1 MNLTLKKL
9 ILQNFKGIKSLEINL
24 NPSSTDIMGDNGT
37 FKSSIFDGYTWLLF
51 GKDQYGRTDT
61 GKGRFE
67 VKPLDGNNEPIHKLD
82 SCVEGIFDLDGQ
94 DLSLKRIFR
103 EKWVKKRG
111 AEVSE
116 LTGHETEFY
125 YNEVPLKKGEYE
137 DKIADIIHEDTF
149 KMLSDPYKFCTLPW
163 LTQREILINM
173 VGGLPDDSE
182 LMNTNDKFHSLIEKL
197 SNKSLKDYQAQVKQT
212 IKKLKED
219 KDKIPVRIDEVNNN
233 MPEVL
238 NYPEIEAQI
247 EDVDKKIKSVDEQ
260 LSGIASK
267 HQQHFEQKSAIEK
280 ELYDIKGKMQSIE
293 RDASRQISEKL
304 QVKEDSIK
312 EVERD
317 IKKIQDDM
325 KDWSDNVETNNNRIK
340 SFNARKEEIQ
350 DSWKKEPKT
359 ISFDDKNAACPTCHR
374 PFDEA
379 YLEEKKEETIKEFN
393 TRLQEKMQTMTEEG
407 QSLNKKIKGLEAENE
422 NLEAD
427 IEQGHGILAS
437 KRTELE
443 NIKQSPTGVQTTQ
456 GILKDNAEYQHLKEA
471 LVKIEER
478 LNNVASGELEGDS
491 ELKTS
496 KRELQAERDNL
507 IAQLNT
513 KSDIERAN
521 VRIKELESEEQEIN
535 DKISAYEKDEFLIE
549 EFVKLKVDTY
559 EKPINELF
567 ENVKF
572 KLFDVQMNGGISE
585 TCEAM
590 VNGVP
595 WALANTAAKVQ
606 TGIEIINRLAD
617 YNNMYTPF
625 FIDGRESVVEI
636 PETKSQVIN
645 LIVKEGVKPL
655 KIQ

>member
-9 ILQNFKGIKSLEINL
+9 TLHNFKGIKHLTIDF
-24 NPSSTDIMGDNGT
+24 NPLSTDILGDNGT

-82 SCVEGIFDLDGQ
+82 SNVEGIFEIDGQ
-94 DLSLKRIFR
+94 ELILNRVFR
-103 EKWVKKRG
+103 EKWVKKRS

-125 YNEVPLKKGEYE
+125 MNEVPLKKGEYE

-149 KMLSDPYKFCTLPW
+149 KMLSDPYYFCNLKW

-182 LMNTNDKFHSLIEKL
+182 LMKSNDKFHSLIEKL
-197 SNKSLKDYQAQVKQT
+197 TNKSLKDYQTQVKQK
-212 IKKLKED
+212 INKLKED

-233 MPEVL
+233 MPEAL

-247 EDVDKKIKSVDEQ
+247 EAVDEKIKSVDEQ

-325 KDWSDNVETNNNRIK
+325 KDWSNTVETNNNRVK
-340 SFNARKEEIQ
+340 SFNARKKEIQ

-359 ISFDDKNAACPTCHR
+359 ISFDDKDAACPTCHR

-393 TRLQEKMQTMTEEG
+393 TRLQKKMKALTEEG
-407 QSLNKKIKGLEAENE
+407 QVLNKKIQGFEAENE

-427 IEQGHGILAS
+427 IEQGQGILAS
-437 KRTELE
+437 KLTELE
-443 NIKQSPTGVQTTQ
+443 DIRNAPAGVKTTQ
-456 GILKDNAEYQHLKEA
+456 GILKDNAEFQHLKEA
-471 LVKIEER
+471 FEK
-478 LNNVASGELEGDS
+478 LEGEIKEMTSSPLQGNDD
-491 ELKTS
+491 LKTK
-496 KRELQAERDNL
+496 KRELTSNRDEL
-507 IAQLNT
+507 VKKLNT
-513 KSDIERAN
+513 KDDIERAEKR
-521 VRIKELESEEQEIN
+521 VVELEEKEQSIN
-535 DKISAYEKDEFLIE
+535 DQISEYEKDEFLIE
-549 EFVKLKVDTY
+549 EFIKFKVDTY

-567 ENVKF
+567 DNVKF
-572 KLFDVQMNGGISE
+572 KLFDIQMNGGISE

-590 VNGVP
+590 VAGVP
-595 WALANTAAKVQ
+595 WQLANTAAKVQ
-606 TGIEIINRLAD
+606 TGIEIINRLSD
-617 YNNMYTPF
+617 FNNMYSPF

-645 LIVKEGVKPL
+645 LIVKEGINPL
-655 KIQ
+655 KIS

>member
-9 ILQNFKGIKSLEINL
+9 TLHNFKGIKHLTIDF
-24 NPSSTDIMGDNGT
+24 NPLSTDILGDNGT

-82 SCVEGIFDLDGQ
+82 SNVEGIFEIDGQ
-94 DLSLKRIFR
+94 ELILNRVFR
-103 EKWVKKRG
+103 EKWVKKRS

-125 YNEVPLKKGEYE
+125 MNEVPLKKGEYE

-149 KMLSDPYKFCTLPW
+149 KMLSDPYYFCNLKW

-182 LMNTNDKFHSLIEKL
+182 LMKSNDKFHSLIEKL
-197 SNKSLKDYQAQVKQT
+197 TNKSLKDYQTQVKQK
-212 IKKLKED
+212 INKLKED

-233 MPEVL
+233 MPEAL

-247 EDVDKKIKSVDEQ
+247 EAVDEKIKSVDEQ

-325 KDWSDNVETNNNRIK
+325 KDWSNTVETNNNRVK
-340 SFNARKEEIQ
+340 SFNARKKEIQ

-359 ISFDDKNAACPTCHR
+359 ISFDDKDAACPTCHR

-379 YLEEKKEETIKEFN
+379 YLEEKKEEAIKEFN
-393 TRLQEKMQTMTEEG
+393 TRLQKKMKALTEEG
-407 QSLNKKIKGLEAENE
+407 QVLNKKIQGFEAENE

-427 IEQGHGILAS
+427 IEQGQGILAS
-437 KRTELE
+437 KLTELE
-443 NIKQSPTGVQTTQ
+443 DIRNAPAGVKTTQ
-456 GILKDNAEYQHLKEA
+456 GILKDNAEFQHLKEA
-471 LVKIEER
+471 FEK
-478 LNNVASGELEGDS
+478 LEGEIKEMTSSPLQGNDD
-491 ELKTS
+491 LKTK
-496 KRELQAERDNL
+496 KRELTSNRDEL
-507 IAQLNT
+507 VKKLNT
-513 KSDIERAN
+513 KDDIERAEKR
-521 VRIKELESEEQEIN
+521 VVELEEKEQSIN
-535 DKISAYEKDEFLIE
+535 DQISEYEKDEFLIE
-549 EFVKLKVDTY
+549 EFIKFKVDTY

-567 ENVKF
+567 DNVKF
-572 KLFDVQMNGGISE
+572 KLFDIQMNGGISE

-590 VNGVP
+590 VAGVP
-595 WALANTAAKVQ
+595 WQLANTAAKVQ
-606 TGIEIINRLAD
+606 TGIEIINRLSD
-617 YNNMYTPF
+617 FNNMYSPF

-645 LIVKEGVKPL
+645 LIVKEGINPL
-655 KIQ
+655 KIS